1 MEGVDCR
8 AETGS
13 VVGKERREC
22 GCGRGVREG
31 SSEEVLFELGLDGV
45 V

>member
-1 MEGVDCR
+1 MEGEDCH

-22 GCGRGVREG
+22 GYGRGVREG
-31 SSEEVLFELGLDGV
+31 SSEEVLFDLGPDGV
-45 V
+45 M